1 MSSAS
6 PEKIS
11 ALLTLSQNL
20 ADNVEK
26 VGHSVVAIKGR
37 RISSSGIHWQP
48 GIIVTAE
55 ETLKGSEDFSITLPD
70 NRTVPVTLVGRDRT
84 TDIAV
89 LKLANP
95 ELPVAEIASA
105 SLLKVGQIVQA
116 VGRSDSLNASMG
128 VVSTIGSS
136 WRSSYGGVI
145 DQFIRLDLNLYTSME
160 GSALVAATGQVVGM
174 TVSGPR
180 RTVISIPSATINRVV
195 EQLLT
200 KGHIARGYL
209 GLGMQPVRLPETM
222 KNNLNLASVGGVIA
236 INVESEGPAD
246 QAGILIGDILVAINS
261 NPINDTGDIQAML
274 GAENVGKTL
283 NVQIVRGGVLVEV
296 ALTVGEK

>member
-6 PEKIS
+6 EEIS
-11 ALLTLSQNL
+11 ALQTLSNNL

-26 VGHSVVAIKGR
+26 VGQSVVAIKGR
-37 RISSSGIHWQP
+37 RMSSSGIHWQP

-55 ETLKGSEDFSITLPD
+55 ETLKRTEDLSVTLSD
-70 NRTVPVTLVGRDRT
+70 GNTVSATLVGRDRT

-89 LKLANP
+89 LKLANS
-95 ELPVAEIASA
+95 ELPVVEISDASA
-105 SLLKVGQIVQA
+105 LKVGQIIQA
-116 VGRSDSLNASMG
+116 VGRSDSLNATMG
-128 VVSTIGSS
+128 VVSALGGA

-145 DQFIRLDLNLYTSME
+145 DQFIRLDLNLYASLE
-160 GSALVAATGQVVGM
+160 GAALVTATGQVVGM

-180 RTVISIPSATINRVV
+180 RSVISIPSTTINRVV

-222 KNNLNLASVGGVIA
+222 KNSLNLASLGGVIA
-236 INVESEGPAD
+236 INVESDSPAD
-246 QAGILIGDILVAINS
+246 KAGILIGDILVAINS
-261 NPINDTGDIQAML
+261 NPINDTGDIQTML

-283 NVQIVRGGVLVEV
+283 NVQIVRGGVLREV